1 MHDNHDCGCHDDLPF
16 WGWSHY
22 TPTIPKLYW
31 NVKSQEQRILN
42 LFQLL
47 DKLIAYTDYV
57 AKKVEEEIQGYA
69 SKEEMAE
76 FKAQVE
82 EELKALSKIINNL
95 AQGTL
100 QWDVQHGMFNNTVDA
115 QRDMF
120 NDVTIHSIPISTIN
134 EMDMTVEQL
143 ANCGLNVKGL
153 ALVSHWLQEKSDYVP
168 ADCKA

>member
-1 MHDNHDCGCHDDLPF
+1 M
-16 WGWSHY
+16 
-22 TPTIPKLYW
+22 
-31 NVKSQEQRILN
+31 
-42 LFQLL
+42 
-47 DKLIAYTDYV
+47 
-57 AKKVEEEIQGYA
+57 VEEEIQGYA

-82 EELKALSKIINNL
+82 EEVKALSKIINNL

-153 ALVSHWLQEKSDYVP
+153 ALVSHWLQDKNDYVP
-168 ADCKA
+168 TDCKA

>member
-1 MHDNHDCGCHDDLPF
+1 MRDNHDCGCHDDLPF

-31 NVKSQEQRILN
+31 DVKSQEQRILN

-57 AKKVEEEIQGYA
+57 AKMVEEEIQGYA

-82 EELKALSKIINNL
+82 EEIKALSKIINNL

-120 NDVTIHSIPISTIN
+120 NDVTIHSVPISTIN